1 MRPTTPARRPA
12 TGLTLEAAPVNS
24 SEVGLAPCCSGVE
37 GVSGV
42 SGVEGVEVPE
52 GWAAGSV
59 SLGAAGLVSAG
70 LVSAGL
76 EAAGWEAAGW
86 D

>member
-24 SEVGLAPCCSGVE
+24 LEEGVAPCCSGVE

-52 GWAAGSV
+52 G
-59 SLGAAGLVSAG
+59 LAAGLVSAG

-76 EAAGWEAAGW
+76 VSAGWETAGW